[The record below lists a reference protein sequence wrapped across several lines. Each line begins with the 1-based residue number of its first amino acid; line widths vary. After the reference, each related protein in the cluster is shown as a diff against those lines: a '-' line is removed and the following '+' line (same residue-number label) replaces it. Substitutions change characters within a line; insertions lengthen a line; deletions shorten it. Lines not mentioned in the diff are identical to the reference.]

1 VLFIIS
7 LVLFKHP
14 MVPKG
19 KIERGSVQVLEVSAR
34 ELGVCNHLDLALSLL
49 ADNNGIPEVT
59 GASINL
65 DLVLEELLE
74 GTDVE
79 DLVAG
84 GLRGI
89 DDELFS
95 R

>member
-1 VLFIIS
+1 
-7 LVLFKHP
+7 